1 MDAHTRTP
9 VLVLETVQT
18 VISVNVAM
26 SVNCT
31 IREQCAKSSVRMACT
46 ATNHLVH
53 MRTIQQRNSDSE
65 NRACMDHS
73 ASNSGVATHTH
84 LDVVKSASLASG
96 VPTNPVASY
105 TPVQ

>member
-1 MDAHTRTP
+1 MG
-9 VLVLETVQT
+9 
-18 VISVNVAM
+18 
-26 SVNCT
+26 
-31 IREQCAKSSVRMACT
+31 AKSFVRMACT

-73 ASNSGVATHTH
+73 ASNSGVAMHTH
-84 LDVVKSASLASG
+84 LDVDKSASLVSG

-105 TPVQ
+105 TLVQCNSSNQVPQHRNASGVPTNHQVPQH

>member
-18 VISVNVAM
+18 AISANVAM
-26 SVNCT
+26 CVNCT
-31 IREQCAKSSVRMACT
+31 IHEKHAKSSARTGCT
-46 ATNHLVH
+46 ATSHLVH
-53 MRTIQQRNSDSE
+53 MRTIQQPNSDSE
-65 NRACMDHS
+65 NRACMDHF

-84 LDVVKSASLASG
+84 LDVDKSVSLASG

-105 TPVQ
+105 TLV